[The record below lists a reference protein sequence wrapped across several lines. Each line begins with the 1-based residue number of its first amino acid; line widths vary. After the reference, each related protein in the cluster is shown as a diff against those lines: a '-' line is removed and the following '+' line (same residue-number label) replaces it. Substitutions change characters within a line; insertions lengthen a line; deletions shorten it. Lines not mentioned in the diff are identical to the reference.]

1 MSLRKVVSIAVALV
15 LFACLLPA
23 AVNAQALQPG
33 VGATFTLQPGFF
45 IANLYVDVDSSSK
58 QLSITTSGTGG
69 DVDIFVRYATPF
81 PQPGFDSL
89 PADYPVSE
97 QLLYRYSHY
106 HAISSSSNES
116 IIITPSNRIPLGT
129 GRWYITV
136 FNSSQNGTANG
147 TVTATTFTSLQSAG
161 LTIDFN
167 SPSTDPN
174 DATNDCDIAPWTDTT
189 PATPTGSNPGTTLGQ
204 QRQNALTHATTLL
217 SQQIQIPVPI
227 TIHACWAHLGGDSTR
242 AILAHANPLT
252 YVFDD
257 PGGGGYV
264 LPKRYTWYAVAEAVR
279 QSGTIQCSLFGEDCN
294 GDVDSREQIE
304 AVFNEDIGSSTVIG
318 GEEFY
323 FGYDPD
329 PNGNTLDFITIA
341 MHELTHGL
349 GFIGLVNVDPTLGP
363 VGARPGITT
372 DSTGSTIGYQNLD
385 SGPWDDIFDDYV
397 AIVANTNTTY
407 SPFIT
412 YEVTSAP
419 RDTQRAAALV
429 SGPEGQ
435 GDVPTLLRWSE
446 ATAVDSSVNENSNL
460 QPPRSFPSLYA
471 PCDTSKTTACATVP
485 GSTLS
490 HTVQTDDLMNAFYP
504 RPAPRTMG
512 LALPMLAPLGWSNA
526 VATMPTFAHP
536 VSSSWYD
543 RSRSGTGV
551 DFRLVAHDAN
561 FGDVYFLT
569 FYTYKA
575 DGTTEWYT
583 AQGHLV
589 DGVFLP
595 DLDTNGNTLS
605 RVIYHA
611 NQTPRST
618 LDASVNGSVVVDF
631 NQASNSPD
639 CRNVDRSAAPMLGIV
654 HWSIGNDTGDWCIEP
669 LVTQSARGTPDYNG
683 VWYAGSNDSRWG
695 FAILYVNRGSVNQ
708 AVVELYYPDSNGQPI
723 WAFGNIDAFANDVSI
738 PLTHPSNGFCR
749 TCSPPAGGL
758 QNTQIGTISLH
769 LTQATNEGG
778 APSGANKV
786 TLSVS
791 QPSGG
796 TFSRSNVP
804 ITMLSIPGG

>member
-1 MSLRKVVSIAVALV
+1 MSAQKFIAALFALIFCTVVSSTAVH
-15 LFACLLPA
+15 
-23 AVNAQALQPG
+23 AQALQSG
-33 VGATFTLQPGFF
+33 IGSTYSMQPGFF
-45 IANLYVDVDSSSK
+45 IANLYIDVDASAK
-58 QLSITTSGTGG
+58 QLTVNTSGTDG
-69 DVDIFVRYATPF
+69 DVNVFIRYATPF

-89 PADYPVSE
+89 PTNYPVSE
-97 QLLYRYSHY
+97 ELLYRYSHY
-106 HAISSSSNES
+106 HAISTSANES
-116 IIITPSNRIPLGT
+116 IIITPSSRIPLGA

-136 FNSSQNGTANG
+136 INSSQTQTASGTI
-147 TVTATTFTSLQSAG
+147 TARTFSSPQSAG
-161 LTIDFN
+161 ITVDFN
-167 SPSTDPN
+167 SPTTDSS
-174 DATNDCDIAPWTDTT
+174 DASNNCETAPWTDST
-189 PATPTGSNPGTTLGQ
+189 PVTPTGSNPATTLGQ
-204 QRQNALTHATTLL
+204 ARQNALTHATSLL
-217 SQQIQIPVPI
+217 SQQMQIPVPI
-227 TIHACWAHLGGDSTR
+227 TVHACWAHLGGDANS
-242 AILAHANPLT
+242 AVLAHASPLT
-252 YVFDD
+252 FLLDD
-257 PGGGGYV
+257 PSSGGYV
-264 LPKRYTWYAVAEAVR
+264 LPKRYTWYAITEAVR
-279 QSGTIQCSLFGEDCN
+279 LGGTAQCSLLGGDCD
-294 GDVDSREQIE
+294 GDVDEREQIE

-318 GEEFY
+318 GESFY

-329 PNGNTLDFITIA
+329 PNGNSLDFVTIA

-349 GFIGLVNVDPTLGP
+349 GFIGLVNVDPTTGP
-363 VGARPGITT
+363 IGARAGITS
-372 DSTGSTIGYQNLD
+372 DSSGSSIGYQNLD
-385 SGPWDDIFDDYV
+385 FGPWDDIYDDFI
-397 AIVANTNTTY
+397 AIVDSSNMAYT
-407 SPFIT
+407 PFLS

-419 RDTQRAAALV
+419 RDAQRAAALV
-429 SGPEGQ
+429 SGQDGA

-446 ATAVDSSVNENSNL
+446 QTAVESSVNEVSNL

-471 PCDTSKTTACATVP
+471 PCHTGTSATCATVP

-490 HTVQTDDLMNAFYP
+490 HTVQFDDLMNPIYP

-512 LALPMLAPLGWSNA
+512 LALPMLAPLGWSNST
-526 VATMPTFAHP
+526 ATMPTFAKP

-551 DFRLVAHDAN
+551 DFRLVSHDAN

-611 NQTPRST
+611 NETPRST
-618 LDASVNGSVVVDF
+618 LDASVNGSVIVDF

-639 CRNVDRSAAPMLGIV
+639 CRNVDRSAASMLGV
-654 HWSIGNDTGDWCIEP
+654 MHFSIGNDTGDWCIEP

-695 FAILYVNRGSVNQ
+695 FAVLYVNRGATSQ
-708 AVVELYYPDSNGQPI
+708 AVIELYYPDSNGQPI
-723 WAFGNIDAFANDVSI
+723 WAFGNADSFANDVNI
-738 PLTHPSNGFCR
+738 PLTHPTNGFCR
-749 TCSPPAGGL
+749 TCSPPSGGL
-758 QNTQIGTISLH
+758 QNAQVGTISLH

-804 ITMLSIPGG
+804 ITLLSIPGG